1 MINVHREEP
10 SEKIEAFRSIEAFW
24 MFAGKKENEKLIN
37 KERKKERKKERLDWM
52 EKKKNCKVLRNA
64 KRNTEVWGGAELGWR
79 RWIGKTWTSGVANIE
94 E

>member
-37 KERKKERKKERLDWM
+37 KERKTRLDGEE
-52 EKKKNCKVLRNA
+52 EKL
-64 KRNTEVWGGAELGWR
+64 
-79 RWIGKTWTSGVANIE
+79 
-94 E
+94 